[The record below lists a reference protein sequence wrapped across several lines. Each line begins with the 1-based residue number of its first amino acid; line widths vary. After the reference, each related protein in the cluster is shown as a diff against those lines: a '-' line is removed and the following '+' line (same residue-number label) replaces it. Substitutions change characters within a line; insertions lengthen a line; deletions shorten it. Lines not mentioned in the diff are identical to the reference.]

1 MPPELR
7 HSSDIAALEER
18 LTAQAGRLANEIN
31 VSARLKKNLRD
42 AQKIQ
47 EGTQRKVVR
56 QRRDIE
62 RQTETLKR
70 LTKEIDQLRLNTPP
84 AIIQRIDAEAQ
95 RKNRINGA
103 KALAFDLWSEQL
115 ELVITD
121 APAES
126 LEAVN
131 MQLAAAI
138 NHINALEARPS

>member
-1 MPPELR
+1 MTI
-7 HSSDIAALEER
+7 SDLEER

-31 VSARLKKNLRD
+31 VNARLRKNLRD

-84 AIIQRIDAEAQ
+84 AIIQRIDAEVQ

-115 ELVITD
+115 DLIITD
-121 APAES
+121 APAADI
-126 LEAVN
+126 EAVTQRLN
-131 MQLAAAI
+131 AAI